1 MGAVAIL
8 LPVVIHFLTKPRP
21 TAMPLSTIR
30 FVQAA
35 VKQRRARS
43 WLRDVLVL
51 AMRSLAIGCI
61 AWAFAQPLFN
71 SEKVA
76 EVDTSATTH
85 RVVILDSSQSMSAI
99 ESGVDGF
106 QAARVQA
113 SRFLKTASGLKANLI
128 LAGATPEAVFESP
141 SANVNV
147 LNEALSKSV
156 SQPERIDTQAAI
168 NSAAQMLASDQPDLA
183 RELIIVSDFQRTN
196 WSTVDFG
203 PLPESTQI
211 KLESTAP
218 TETPQNLAI
227 LSVGF
232 AEKPTAGNLGILE
245 VVVGNFSKKA
255 NNVRV
260 EVSLNDSVFVLEEIC
275 PPNVRTILS
284 KEVMVRESGWQTGW
298 AKILDNQ
305 DALVADDQYPFVVQ
319 AIETP
324 TCTLVTRQSPSMKPS
339 SSYFL
344 ERALS
349 PNDQPVAGQMTV
361 TRMGPG
367 RFALDAV
374 AGSQLLIF
382 DHPGKLQSTQIAAI
396 ASLIRR
402 GRGVL
407 YVASEPVD
415 ATNLKLLYD
424 GLGSDLRA
432 PVEFS
437 PAPRGASRRELTIAS
452 VKQKVRPFN
461 VFGDSLTATLSD
473 LRIAGGLATR
483 RVPDSLDDDI
493 LATLSDQSVMLFSSP
508 AGLGNFCVL
517 NVDLNESNLPR
528 HPTFVP
534 IISELVEGLL
544 RSNGR
549 SQESFCGE
557 SLTRLLP
564 PSVTGASGLEVI
576 ADSESDAASFGEFQ
590 QSGEG
595 VVWNWRRL
603 DGPNV
608 FTIEES
614 SNGSNDAGGSNNTES
629 KQVVFALASS
639 IPPEE
644 SDLRTLDAEV
654 MTERLSGG
662 RQVSFTRVAEAEKED
677 NKSWIWFAVAAVV
690 ALVGEVLILKWFK
703 T

>member
-1 MGAVAIL
+1 
-8 LPVVIHFLTKPRP
+8 
-21 TAMPLSTIR
+21 
-30 FVQAA
+30 
-35 VKQRRARS
+35 
-43 WLRDVLVL
+43 
-51 AMRSLAIGCI
+51 
-61 AWAFAQPLFN
+61 
-71 SEKVA
+71 
-76 EVDTSATTH
+76 
-85 RVVILDSSQSMSAI
+85 
-99 ESGVDGF
+99 
-106 QAARVQA
+106 
-113 SRFLKTASGLKANLI
+113 
-128 LAGATPEAVFESP
+128 
-141 SANVNV
+141 
-147 LNEALSKSV
+147 
-156 SQPERIDTQAAI
+156 
-168 NSAAQMLASDQPDLA
+168 
-183 RELIIVSDFQRTN
+183 
-196 WSTVDFG
+196 
-203 PLPESTQI
+203 
-211 KLESTAP
+211 
-218 TETPQNLAI
+218 
-227 LSVGF
+227 
-232 AEKPTAGNLGILE
+232 
-245 VVVGNFSKKA
+245 
-255 NNVRV
+255 
-260 EVSLNDSVFVLEEIC
+260 
-275 PPNVRTILS
+275 
-284 KEVMVRESGWQTGW
+284 
-298 AKILDNQ
+298 
-305 DALVADDQYPFVVQ
+305 
-319 AIETP
+319 
-324 TCTLVTRQSPSMKPS
+324 
-339 SSYFL
+339 
-344 ERALS
+344 
-349 PNDQPVAGQMTV
+349 
-361 TRMGPG
+361 MGPG

-564 PSVTGASGLEVI
+564 PLVTGASGLEVI

-677 NKSWIWFAVAAVV
+677 DKSWIWFAVAAVV